1 MFDARAAI
9 TFSACCTGSDSSS
22 SLCEAL
28 NEAEEEEEEEDDDD
42 DDDEDEEEEA
52 EGLEAVAS
60 FINLPCSRISLR
72 IVSRSALPSSYLQ

>member
-1 MFDARAAI
+1 
-9 TFSACCTGSDSSS
+9 
-22 SLCEAL
+22 LCEAL
-28 NEAEEEEEEEDDDD
+28 NEAEEEEEEEEEEEDD
-42 DDDEDEEEEA
+42 DDDEDDEEEEA